1 MIKNNEKLRHIISK
15 YGILFILIGLILLIS
30 FISPAFLSLQNFI
43 NIIKQVSVVGIISMG
58 VTIIIITKG
67 IDLSSG
73 SVLALAA
80 VVGASLAQRSDWST
94 RMFPSLGNVP
104 LIVPILATLL
114 IGAGAG
120 YVNGTLISKSKLPAF
135 IATLGMM
142 TVARGLA
149 LLYSDGRPISTL
161 TDGYKFIGQ
170 GEILGIPFPII
181 IFIIVGIISY
191 MLLNHTRFGRY
202 AYAIGGNEKAAL
214 VSGIDVNKY
223 KLLVYVYGG
232 VLAGLAGLILSSRV
246 NSGQP
251 GMGNM
256 YELDA
261 IAASTIGGTSHS
273 GGVGTI
279 GGAIIGALII
289 GVLNNGLDLMNVSA
303 YWQQVVKGVII
314 VGAVMLDM
322 KKNKGI
328 KK

>member
-1 MIKNNEKLRHIISK
+1 MIKNNEKLKQIISK

-30 FISPAFLSLQNFI
+30 FISPAFLSLRNFI

-73 SVLALAA
+73 SVLALSA
-80 VVGASLAQRSDWST
+80 VVGASLAQRSDWAT
-94 RMFPSLGNVP
+94 RMFPSLGSVP

-114 IGAGAG
+114 IGALAG

-181 IFIIVGIISY
+181 IFIIIGFISF

-223 KLLVYVYGG
+223 KLLVYIYGG
-232 VLAGLAGLILSSRV
+232 MLAGLAGLILSSRV

-322 KKNKGI
+322 KKNKGT

>member
-1 MIKNNEKLRHIISK
+1 MSIEKEKIKEIVSK
-15 YGILFILIGLILLIS
+15 YGILFILMGLIVIIGT
-30 FISPAFLSLQNFI
+30 ISPAFLKVQNFM
-43 NIIKQVSVVGIISMG
+43 NIIKQVSVVGIIAMG

-80 VVGASLAQRSDWST
+80 VVAASFAQRSDWG
-94 RMFPSLGNVP
+94 MKFYPNLGEIP
-104 LIVPILATLL
+104 LIVPIMAALL
-114 IGAGAG
+114 IGAMAG
-120 YVNGTLISKSKLPAF
+120 GINGLLISKYKLPAF

-161 TDGYKFIGQ
+161 TDSYKFIGQ
-170 GEILGIPFPII
+170 GEILGIPFPVI
-181 IFIIVGIISY
+181 IFIIVGVISY
-191 MLLNHTRFGRY
+191 ILLNHTKFGRY

-223 KLLVYVYGG
+223 KLMVYVYGG
-232 VLAGLAGLILSSRV
+232 LLAGLAALILSSRV

-261 IAASTIGGTSHS
+261 IASATIGGTSHS

-279 GGAIIGALII
+279 GGTIIGALII
-289 GVLNNGLDLMNVSA
+289 GVLNSGLDLMNVSS
-303 YWQQVVKGVII
+303 YWQQVVKGLII

-322 KKNKGI
+322 KKNKSL
-328 KK
+328 KR